1 MEVVVNGEQRSFDDR
16 DSLTVADLLERL
28 EIEQTDG
35 LAVAVDARVV
45 NRSRWN
51 EEEIEADAEVEIIR
65 ATQGG

>member
-1 MEVVVNGEQRSFDDR
+1 MELEVNGEQRSFGDE
-16 DSLTVADLLERL
+16 DSMTVAELLDRL

-45 NRSRWN
+45 TRSQWD
-51 EEEIEADAEVEIIR
+51 EEQIEEGAEVEIIR